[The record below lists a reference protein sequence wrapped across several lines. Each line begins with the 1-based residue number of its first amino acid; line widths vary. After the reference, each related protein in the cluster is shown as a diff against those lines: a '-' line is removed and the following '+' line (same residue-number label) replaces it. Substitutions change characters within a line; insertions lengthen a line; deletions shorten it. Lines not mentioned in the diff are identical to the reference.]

1 MTRSLAQIAVE
12 ANLVSR
18 ADLTRALELA
28 DEQRLPLV
36 VVLVRELGVDEVAL
50 VGALR
55 RELRVLAIDP
65 RAIRPDTDALR
76 EVPRDVCK
84 RLRVVPLQV
93 RGGEPGGDDKEI
105 WLAMAD
111 PTDHGAIAEVERMTG
126 AVVDVAATIDSAAR
140 GVAIRVQAPTTRR
153 PLKIGETVFGVVAV
167 GTRPNAIV
175 IPNDALV
182 PDGEKFKVFVVDP
195 NGIAHEREVK
205 VGGRSANGVVIDEG
219 LTAGERV
226 VTQGAYAVSDSARV
240 QPLAAPPGKP

>member
-126 AVVDVAATIDSAAR
+126 AVVDVAILPLSAIEDLGERGYKELNTQVVRRSSRVFGGDARVATKPHLRAEGVASVEQRVEALVRLMIDR
-140 GVAIRVQAPTTRR
+140 GVFSRDDYDAAVQAIVGRR
-153 PLKIGETVFGVVAV
+153 EGDEH
-167 GTRPNAIV
+167 
-175 IPNDALV
+175 
-182 PDGEKFKVFVVDP
+182 PDE
-195 NGIAHEREVK
+195 
-205 VGGRSANGVVIDEG
+205 
-219 LTAGERV
+219 
-226 VTQGAYAVSDSARV
+226 
-240 QPLAAPPGKP
+240 